1 MQLFDTYVQKLKY
14 MSIIPNVILI
24 VFNIYSLTFAS
35 AALDFME
42 VIIIIVAIISYIVL
56 SAVVAAI
63 NYMI

>member
-1 MQLFDTYVQKLKY
+1 MQKLKY

-42 VIIIIVAIISYIVL
+42 VIIIIVAIISFKKN
-56 SAVVAAI
+56 SQNKKCDATK
-63 NYMI
+63 